1 MGGEIKI
8 RVNFFLFLGGG
19 SNYGVQGME
28 VRNPRLR
35 GKFNDGESSEHSSS
49 RERINDRSRRRIST
63 ESSPKDRKN
72 TLNMGTR

>member
-1 MGGEIKI
+1 M
-8 RVNFFLFLGGG
+8 
-19 SNYGVQGME
+19 QGID

-35 GKFNDGESSEHSSS
+35 GKLNDGESSEHSSS

-63 ESSPKDRKN
+63 ESSPKERKN

>member
-1 MGGEIKI
+1 M
-8 RVNFFLFLGGG
+8 
-19 SNYGVQGME
+19 QGID

-63 ESSPKDRKN
+63 ESSPKERKN